1 MTFSELKKNG
11 KIYAFKENKLIKT
24 FEFKNWLDD
33 NKACVYDLDKLNEA
47 ILTIHNKNNIVV
59 SIQTSQGL
67 IKLSCMNKLPKYIG
81 DILKE
86 KEKKK

>member
-1 MTFSELKKNG
+1 MTFSEIKRND

-24 FEFKNWLDD
+24 FEFQKWLDD
-33 NKACVYDLDKLNEA
+33 NKACVYDLDKLCEA
-47 ILTIHNKNNIVV
+47 VLTIHNKNNVVV

-81 DILKE
+81 DILE
-86 KEKKK
+86 EKKKK